1 MLDSVVSIVATAF
14 AVTAVGI
21 ALRPNAP
28 TAAVISA
35 FFTGLAK
42 SQTAS
47 FGPS

>member
-1 MLDSVVSIVATAF
+1 VINSLVTVVTTAF

-28 TAAVISA
+28 TASVISA
-35 FFTGLAK
+35 FFNGLAK
-42 SQTAS
+42 SQSAT

>member
-1 MLDSVVSIVATAF
+1 MLDSAVTIVTTAF

-28 TAAVISA
+28 TAAVIKA
-35 FFTGLAK
+35 FFNGLAA
-42 SQTAS
+42 SQRAT